1 MAGCGD
7 LGARAARQIHARGG
21 EVWGLRRRPALLGA
35 PLFGI
40 GGDLGCPQSL
50 RGADS
55 LAALPALDAV
65 VATPVAAEFSE
76 RGYRS
81 GYVQGVRNLLQA
93 LAERDEAPLV
103 LLVSSTAVYGPDSGA
118 GKEGWID
125 EGSKARPD
133 GWRGELLLQAE
144 AELRAWPHRS
154 CVLRVAGL
162 YPGTSHRAIEAAV
175 RTEPSAEHERVVNR
189 FHRTDC
195 AALIGLLLQRHLR
208 GQDIPDLVL
217 GCDGTGLTQAEQMRW
232 IRQQVRDALGGQLPQ
247 LPTARA
253 AQNPKYPPAARRRI
267 GSRLYGELGFQL
279 LHPDFRSGLRPA
291 LRQWLDGLPDQAAG
305 RR

>member
-21 EVWGLRRRPALLGA
+21 EAWGLRRQPAKLGA

-50 RGADS
+50 RKPES
-55 LAALPALDAV
+55 LAGLPALDAV
-65 VATPVAAEFSE
+65 VVTPVAAEFSE
-76 RGYRS
+76 QGYRR
-81 GYVQGVRNLLQA
+81 GYVQGVRNLLEA

-118 GKEGWID
+118 NGEGWID
-125 EGSKARPD
+125 EDSQARPE

-144 AELRAWPHRS
+144 AELRAWPHRT

-162 YPGTSHRAIEAAV
+162 YPGASHRAIEAAL

-195 AALIGLLLQRHLR
+195 AALIRLLLQRHLR
-208 GQDIPDLVL
+208 GQDIPELVL
-217 GCDGTGLTQAEQMRW
+217 GCDGTALTQAEQMRW
-232 IRQQVRDALGGQLPQ
+232 IRQQVRDALGGKLPQ
-247 LPTARA
+247 LPEGGE

-267 GSRLYGELGFQL
+267 GSKLYGELGFQL

-291 LRQWLDGLPDQAAG
+291 LRQWLAQLSG
-305 RR
+305 RAVGGP

>member
-7 LGARAARQIHARGG
+7 LGARTARQVHARGG
-21 EVWGLRRRPALLGA
+21 EVWGLRRQPAKLDA

-50 RGADS
+50 RRPDS
-55 LAALPALDAV
+55 LAGLAALDAV
-65 VATPVAAEFSE
+65 VVTPVAAEFSE
-76 RGYRS
+76 EGYRK
-81 GYVQGVRNLLQA
+81 GYVEGVRNLLQA
-93 LAERDEAPLV
+93 LAERDESPLV
-103 LLVSSTAVYGPDSGA
+103 LLVSSTAVYGPDSVA
-118 GKEGWID
+118 SDEGWID
-125 EGSKARPD
+125 EDSQARPG

-144 AELRAWPHRS
+144 AELRAWPHRA

-162 YPGTSHRAIEAAV
+162 YPGASHRTIEAAV
-175 RTEPSAEHERVVNR
+175 RTEPGAEHERVVNR

-195 AALIGLLLQRHLR
+195 AGLIRLLLQRHRR
-208 GQDIPDLVL
+208 GQNIPGLVL

-232 IRQQVRDALGGQLPQ
+232 IRQQVRDALGGRLPQ
-247 LPTARA
+247 LLAGGE
-253 AQNPKYPPAARRRI
+253 AQNPKDPPARKRRI

-291 LRQWLDGLPDQAAG
+291 LRQWLAQLPQSLAG
-305 RR
+305 GG